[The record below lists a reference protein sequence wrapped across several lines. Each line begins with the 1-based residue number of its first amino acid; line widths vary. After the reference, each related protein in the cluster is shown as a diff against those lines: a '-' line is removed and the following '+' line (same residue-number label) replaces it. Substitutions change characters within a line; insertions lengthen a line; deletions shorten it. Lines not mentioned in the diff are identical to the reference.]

1 MVSLKNDKKQTRH
14 RESCAESEISGLIGV
29 KWRKDRI
36 RERTGVFAAVSFC
49 YFFLRCFDDIRAIH
63 SADAG
68 QCHNFGCSQSSFVSD
83 RAAGLGNHLPGVTN
97 VADTSSCNVD
107 I

>member
-1 MVSLKNDKKQTRH
+1 MVSTKNDKKQTRH
-14 RESCAESEISGLIGV
+14 REIRVGSECLELICIER
-29 KWRKDRI
+29 RKNRI
-36 RERTGVFAAVSFC
+36 RKRTGVFAAVSFC